1 MIGILTNKTVRGQK
15 LTMILFLVLCGF
27 MLVACQSAL
36 FTYKGAR
43 ISQANLIPLTE
54 GGLKGA
60 FFETEDV
67 TVDYEY
73 TRTGDNLRLG
83 GEISYSRAL
92 QNSFSRVPDFY
103 IRVFFADAQGTVLAY
118 RGIIASGYGYTGDR
132 MRFHELVALPPG
144 TAFMAF
150 GYSGIAVGSSTQD
163 RVDKSFWFDPI
174 AH

>member
-1 MIGILTNKTVRGQK
+1 MIGILTNRTVRGQK

-60 FFETEDV
+60 FVETEDV

-118 RGIIASGYGYTGDR
+118 RGIIASGYGYTSDR

>member
-1 MIGILTNKTVRGQK
+1 MIGILTNQTIRRQMLTV
-15 LTMILFLVLCGF
+15 LFLALCGF
-27 MLVACQSAL
+27 LLVACQSAL
-36 FTYKGAR
+36 FTYKGAS
-43 ISQANLIPLTE
+43 IAHPNLIPLTE

-118 RGIIASGYGYTGDR
+118 RGIIASGYGYTTDR

-150 GYSGIAVGSSTQD
+150 GYSGIAVSSSNQD

-174 AH
+174 TH

>member
-1 MIGILTNKTVRGQK
+1 MNRILGKNGVWKQT
-15 LTMILFLVLCGF
+15 LTILLLVLSGA
-27 MLVACQSAL
+27 MLVSCQSAL

-43 ISQANLIPLTE
+43 IAQVNLIPLTE

-92 QNSFSRVPDFY
+92 QSSFSRVPDFY

-118 RGIIASGYGYTGDR
+118 RGIIASGYGYTTDR

-150 GYSGIAVGSSTQD
+150 GYSGIAVSSSNQD